1 MRFER
6 PTLAALIAAAEADYD
21 SRLIGADARLP
32 AANIN
37 VSARVLAGGLHGL
50 HGHLAYIANQV
61 LPDSAEA
68 EYLDRHAGIW
78 GLSRKAGALATGQVI
93 FVGNAGATIPATTT
107 LQRADGVLYVTTAD
121 AVISGGSATVIVLA
135 AEAGTI
141 SNLVAGAKLK
151 MVSSLAGIDITA
163 VVASGGLTGGAG
175 IEADSALLDRLL
187 ARIRLPPHGG
197 AGHDYRN
204 WALEVDGVTRAWVL
218 PKWMGDG
225 TIGLTFVCDDNSS
238 GAIPS
243 PTKVADVQA
252 YIEADH
258 RKHVTAEL
266 FVFTPTPVVLN
277 LTIAG
282 LDPATPAIK
291 AAVEAEIRDLL
302 RREAAPGST
311 ILLSHL
317 REAISTALGE
327 RDHQLTHP
335 TANVT
340 HAAHEMAV
348 MGTITWA

>member
-1 MRFER
+1 MSFNR
-6 PTLAALIAAAEADYD
+6 PSLFALIAAAEADYE

-50 HGHLAYIANQV
+50 HGHLAFIANQV

-68 EYLDRHAGIW
+68 EYLDRHAGLW
-78 GLSRKAGALATGQVI
+78 GLSRQPGALATGQVV
-93 FVGNAGATIPATTT
+93 FTGNSGAPILAATA
-107 LQRADGVLYVTTAD
+107 LQRTDGITYVTTAD
-121 AVISGGSATVIVLA
+121 AVIASGTATVSVLA
-135 AEAGTI
+135 TEAGTA
-141 SNLVAGAKLK
+141 SNLATGAKLK
-151 MVSSLAGIDITA
+151 MVASLAGIDITA
-163 VVASGGLTGGAG
+163 SVASGGLTSGAE
-175 IEADSALLDRLL
+175 IESDATLLDRLL
-187 ARIRLPPHGG
+187 SRIRLPPHGG

-204 WALEVDGVTRAWVL
+204 WALEVAGVTRAWVL

-225 TIGLTFVCDDNSS
+225 TVGLTFVCDDDP
-238 GAIPS
+238 GGVIPS

-266 FVFTPTPVVLN
+266 FVFAPTAVVLD

-282 LDPATPAIK
+282 LDPSTPAIK

-302 RREAAPGST
+302 RREAAPGAT

-335 TANVT
+335 TASVT

-348 MGTITWA
+348 MGTITWI